1 MTTPIFTNSNWTF
14 PLINEINLACQE
26 IAVDE
31 LKLDCYPN
39 QIEVITSEQMLD
51 VYSCGLPVMYK
62 HWSFGKSFVRE
73 SYNYHK
79 GNSGLAY
86 EVVFNSNPCIA
97 YLMEENSMTMQA
109 LVIAHACYGHNS
121 YFRNNYLFKQWTDA
135 SAILDYLVF
144 ARDYI
149 AQCES
154 RYGAEAVESILDS
167 CHALKYY
174 GVDKYRRPGK
184 LSKELEEQQKK
195 SKLDNERKEVNALWD
210 HLIPKTSSPESDQ
223 EAMMEPQ
230 ENILYFLEKNAPNLK
245 QWQRELIRIT
255 RKIAQYF
262 YPNYQ
267 TQTTNEGWASTVHYY
282 IMTRLMEKGQITE
295 GSYLEFLASHTAVV
309 NQQPMSNKF
318 NPYWL
323 GFNMFSEIKRVCQEP
338 TKEDAQYF
346 PNLVGTDWLPAWHDA
361 VANFRDESFISQY
374 LTPNMVRKE
383 RMFMINDDSGED
395 QYKIGRIHDERGFH
409 DIRSA
414 LSDRYKI
421 GGLFPDIQIVD
432 ANLTGNRQLE
442 LVHTAYDGI
451 RLENKSVS
459 QTLHHL
465 KNLWGYDV
473 QLSSIDAKSNFVM
486 SQYHSYT

>member
-31 LKLDCYPN
+31 LKLNCYPN

-109 LVIAHACYGHNS
+109 LVIAHACYGHNHV
-121 YFRNNYLFKQWTDA
+121 FKNNYLFKQWTDA
-135 SAILDYLVF
+135 GAILDYLVF

-149 AQCES
+149 AECES
-154 RYGAEAVESILDS
+154 KYGAHAVEMVLDS
-167 CHALKYY
+167 CHALRYY

-195 SKLDNERKEVNALWD
+195 TKAETSRKEVDALWD
-210 HLIPKTSSPESDQ
+210 HLIPKNTNVEEVAHPQ
-223 EAMMEPQ
+223 MEPE

-267 TQTTNEGWASTVHYY
+267 TSVLNEGYASTVHYY

-295 GSYLEFLASHTAVV
+295 GSYLEFLCSHTSVV
-309 NQQPMSNKF
+309 NQQPMSRKF

-323 GFNMFSEIKRVCQEP
+323 GFNMFAEIKRVCQEP
-338 TKEDAQYF
+338 TKEDEQHF
-346 PNLVGTDWLPAWHDA
+346 PDLVGTDWLAAHHNA
-361 VANFRDESFISQY
+361 VNNFRDESFISQF

-383 RMFMINDDSGED
+383 RMFMLEDNSGHVD
-395 QYKIGRIHDERGFH
+395 YKIGKIHNERGFS

-414 LSDRYKI
+414 LADRYRV
-421 GGLFPDIQIVD
+421 GNLFPDIQIVD
-432 ANLTGNRQLE
+432 SNSSGDRTLQ
-442 LVHTAYDGI
+442 LVHTSYDGI
-451 RLENKSVS
+451 LLDYKTAK

-465 KNLWGYDV
+465 KALWGYNV
-473 QLSSIDAKSNFVM
+473 ELISVDAKTNFIV
-486 SQYHSYT
+486 SRHEG